1 MRHLKY
7 DLEMNV
13 KFEKK
18 NYFGKRQDARAA
30 ACSVDVLWE
39 DSKRGNK
46 PHDSYCVAHVALR
59 LPFLEMFIHEEICR
73 RFIISGFE
81 FPNLTFRDLHLLY

>member
-18 NYFGKRQDARAA
+18 NYFGKRQMPELLPAVSTCCGRIQRGATNHTT
-30 ACSVDVLWE
+30 VIVL
-39 DSKRGNK
+39 
-46 PHDSYCVAHVALR
+46 H
-59 LPFLEMFIHEEICR
+59 M
-73 RFIISGFE
+73 
-81 FPNLTFRDLHLLY
+81 